1 MSYVPSTRSAFAVV
15 ISNDFGRKSFHSR
28 HGMWAP
34 KPPEQSVPRL
44 CTLTSHRSPRL
55 RLSSRA
61 ARVRK
66 HPAAFSHDSC
76 VTLTLKSNEYD
87 ETMGG
92 AFEIVTTAASN
103 SPGGGGGLGG
113 GGLGGGLGGGGLGG
127 GLGGGGLGGGLGGG
141 GHGAIW
147 QFCDCDASRANGHVL
162 HPL

>member
-1 MSYVPSTRSAFAVV
+1 
-15 ISNDFGRKSFHSR
+15 
-28 HGMWAP
+28 
-34 KPPEQSVPRL
+34 
-44 CTLTSHRSPRL
+44 
-55 RLSSRA
+55 
-61 ARVRK
+61 
-66 HPAAFSHDSC
+66 
-76 VTLTLKSNEYD
+76 LTLKSNEYD

-127 GLGGGGLGGGLGGG
+127 GLGGGG
-141 GHGAIW
+141 HGAIW